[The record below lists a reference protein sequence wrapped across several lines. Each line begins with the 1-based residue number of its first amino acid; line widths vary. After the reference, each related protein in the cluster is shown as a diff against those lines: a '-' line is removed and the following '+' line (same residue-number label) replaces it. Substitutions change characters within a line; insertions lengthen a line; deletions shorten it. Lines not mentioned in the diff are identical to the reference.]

1 MEQIHDCYDWKP
13 RLFIFKDLS
22 VVHKDITLSKKI
34 SIHSGSINVPMLMD
48 TFVVIVL
55 VRGYVCGKIDE
66 CFSFMQR
73 ENGIIFFFPGQKIT
87 INLVSEDFD
96 AFCIITSDSFF
107 EKLDIGGFYSYFNCA
122 SCRDASPAKI
132 NEYRFFFNI
141 LYWMMAAEDNS
152 NRLGLVSNVFEMF
165 FQQEESEAYC
175 YKNIDI
181 ASDKS
186 LLYRYTNLIK
196 SHYKAWHDVCS
207 YANALHLSPKYFSA
221 TIRRISGKSAS
232 EWINEYLVFQAIDL
246 IRTTDLSMK
255 EIAFQLGFP
264 SSASFGNFF
273 KRITGKSP
281 GVYRGHKTDC

>member
-1 MEQIHDCYDWKP
+1 MEQIHDCYDWKT
-13 RLFIFKDLS
+13 RLFIFKDFS

-73 ENGIIFFFPGQKIT
+73 GNGVIFFFPGQKIT

-107 EKLDIGGFYSYFNCA
+107 EKLDIGGLYSYFNYV

-152 NRLGLVSNVFEMF
+152 NRLGLVSNVFELF

-175 YKNIDI
+175 CKNINI
-181 ASDKS
+181 A
-186 LLYRYTNLIK
+186 
-196 SHYKAWHDVCS
+196 
-207 YANALHLSPKYFSA
+207 
-221 TIRRISGKSAS
+221 
-232 EWINEYLVFQAIDL
+232 
-246 IRTTDLSMK
+246 
-255 EIAFQLGFP
+255 
-264 SSASFGNFF
+264 
-273 KRITGKSP
+273 
-281 GVYRGHKTDC
+281 